1 MVSVMSSAIS
11 VCVIVGA
18 TVAIIG
24 FLAIADHRRN
34 LRKRLLMSPEEQEQL
49 KYREWEESQW

>member
-1 MVSVMSSAIS
+1 MSSAIS